1 MNKPADTIFK
11 MLSFQY
17 KPLEAELL
25 KGLAKTGRHDLI
37 KKYEAFTSAQ
47 KIKLLDNM
55 ASEYGL

>member
-1 MNKPADTIFK
+1 MKASDKVYN